1 MREILRLLY
10 FTVMTDPSSNIYPYQ
25 EEDHDYEQYRHNHY
39 VHFASLSPVTEET
52 KMVVLD
58 NSEQSP
64 SSERFQPI
72 KMQSKENG
80 IGNGE
85 NYDNDDDPDV
95 NVDALLASSDTLT
108 NEPSSHVPENHKV
121 VRSIDILQ
129 YLINSLAGKDKLA
142 KILKYS
148 LDLLRLLIHKSR
160 NSMTKW
166 DPTILVYYKK
176 VLKDLNFNMLLK
188 HPITIIKV
196 LLVAIF
202 ENFESKADFVSQ
214 QLSLY
219 RYILRFGGTPFRLV
233 KMFQK
238 VQKSQFDVEK
248 IERIWFN
255 EASLTDFFDLYYGIC
270 DEMVLLHKLKVWSH
284 PGLYSWFSR
293 HESISW
299 QYDILLNLKNNWL
312 QLQSIQTKILE
323 LQIQSQVRTRAL
335 KLSANLQG
343 SSGYSSPIRKQ
354 LLRDLNNGNEW
365 NGNDIEIKQRLD
377 QLKDEKFIAYLDMT
391 RLTFDCLANS
401 TDIFNLKVPPG
412 TYGILSLSSGFTGLI
427 KLWINARKE
436 LSK

>member
-1 MREILRLLY
+1 
-10 FTVMTDPSSNIYPYQ
+10 MTDLTSNIYPYQ

-39 VHFASLSPVTEET
+39 VHFAALSPVTEEP
-52 KMVVLD
+52 KMVILD
-58 NSEQSP
+58 NNEERP
-64 SSERFQPI
+64 SIERFQPI
-72 KMQSKENG
+72 KMHSKENG
-80 IGNGE
+80 T
-85 NYDNDDDPDV
+85 DNDDDP

-108 NEPSSHVPENHKV
+108 NEPSSSQISENHRVIK
-121 VRSIDILQ
+121 SIDILQ
-129 YLINSLAGKDKLA
+129 YLVNSLAGKDKLA
-142 KILKYS
+142 KILKYT
-148 LDLLRLLIHKSR
+148 LDLLRLLINKSR

-166 DPTILVYYKK
+166 DPSILVHYKK
-176 VLKDLNFNMLLK
+176 ALKNLNFTLVLK

-202 ENFESKADFVSQ
+202 QNFESKADFVSQ

-219 RYILRFGGTPFRLV
+219 RYILRFGGTPFRAV

-238 VQKSQFDVEK
+238 LQKSQFDLDKIEK
-248 IERIWFN
+248 IWLN
-255 EASLTDFFDLYYGIC
+255 ESSLTDFFDLYYGIC

-293 HESISW
+293 HECISW
-299 QYDILLNLKNNWL
+299 QYDILMGLKNNWL
-312 QLQSIQTKILE
+312 QLQSIQTKIVE

-365 NGNDIEIKQRLD
+365 NGNDIEIRQRLD
-377 QLKDEKFIAYLDMT
+377 QLKHEKFIAYLDMT

-401 TDIFNLKVPPG
+401 TDIFNLKTPPG
-412 TYGILSLSSGFTGLI
+412 TYGILSLSSGITGLI
-427 KLWINARKE
+427 KLWINAKKE
-436 LSK
+436 LAK